1 MKSSEKFFNV
11 AAPLFAIAIFAMA
24 VILGIVTGN
33 TVNWW
38 AASGVFLGGLVL
50 TVLFAMG
57 MHVWNERMYGE
68 TIDRVKT
75 FLSSLSM
82 LGVVIMAI
90 GAFRFVISPTDF
102 AVYCLGIGAALFV
115 APVAL
120 AALCGFIRFISNRI
134 EIYRMC

>member
-11 AAPLFAIAIFAMA
+11 AYPLFSMAMIVLAIILAIVEGNAVNWLVGLGVCVLGIGCTVIFA
-24 VILGIVTGN
+24 I
-33 TVNWW
+33 
-38 AASGVFLGGLVL
+38 GLS
-50 TVLFAMG
+50 
-57 MHVWNERMYGE
+57 VWNNKMYGE

-90 GAFRFVISPTDF
+90 GAFRFVILPTDF